1 MSLPLY
7 HYILSVN
14 QRRILST
21 VLSRLE
27 KYLSD
32 VPEFTHQKEKK
43 KKERKAKQTDE
54 QKASW
59 LRLDT
64 VPELRGSSNLP
75 PW

>member
-43 KKERKAKQTDE
+43 KKKEKQNK
-54 QKASW
+54 QMNKKP
-59 LRLDT
+59 LGLD
-64 VPELRGSSNLP
+64 
-75 PW
+75 

>member
-1 MSLPLY
+1 M
-7 HYILSVN
+7 LSVN

-43 KKERKAKQTDE
+43 KEEKQNK
-54 QKASW
+54 QMNKKPLA
-59 LRLDT
+59 LD
-64 VPELRGSSNLP
+64 
-75 PW
+75 

>member
-1 MSLPLY
+1 M
-7 HYILSVN
+7 LSVN

-43 KKERKAKQTDE
+43 KKEEKQNK
-54 QKASW
+54 QMNKKPLA
-59 LRLDT
+59 LD
-64 VPELRGSSNLP
+64 
-75 PW
+75 